1 MTWWLW
7 VLGGLAVA
15 VGPVLVAVV
24 AGGTAKPTPTIDGV
38 AAERR
43 GEWGGGR

>member
-1 MTWWLW
+1 MTWVLWLA
-7 VLGGLAVA
+7 GGLAVV

-24 AGGTAKPTPTIDGV
+24 AGGTAKPTPTIDGGP
-38 AAERR
+38 ERR